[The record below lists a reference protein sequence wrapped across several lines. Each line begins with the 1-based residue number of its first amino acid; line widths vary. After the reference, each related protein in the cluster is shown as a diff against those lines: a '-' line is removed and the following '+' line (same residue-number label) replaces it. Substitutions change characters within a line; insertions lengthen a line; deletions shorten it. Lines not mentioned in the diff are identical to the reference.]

1 MGNKTDTK
9 NNKKKS
15 HLIIVTLLIY
25 MFSTKNYFCAFLHRE
40 MPPSNKIGKMIA
52 ASIPAFKLSFAWL
65 EINPTSVGP
74 PEQPI
79 SPPSAKSANSAVPP
93 FGSVAEALLKVPFR
107 YLSVLSVDDPVILSG
122 GDPVNQ

>member
-1 MGNKTDTK
+1 
-9 NNKKKS
+9 
-15 HLIIVTLLIY
+15 
-25 MFSTKNYFCAFLHRE
+25 
-40 MPPSNKIGKMIA
+40 MPPSKRIGKMIA
-52 ASIPAFKLSFAWL
+52 TNIPAFKLSLTWL
-65 EINPTSVGP
+65 ETSPTSVGS